1 MVQNSRISN
10 GTGKGSFLN
19 IMGCSSVYGEAECN
33 WWSSVF
39 LWECPC
45 CHLILHVPCW
55 VETLHSLCC
64 LISLWQ
70 LMSLA
75 FPSLKNFPF
84 FSPTLM
90 IALSS
95 LCSPSFSPF
104 IPNDSVPP
112 SSFPSSLC
120 VLFLEPRTVTLK
132 SLPQPKFLFS
142 TQGRGHLL
150 VNICPPGGTWQQ
162 ISPCVYPSNNHFLL
176 QQPHL
181 STTCH
186 HSPS

>member
-1 MVQNSRISN
+1 MERQNATDDLQSFCENVHVVTWFSTCHAEWKLFILCAVWYLYDSWCLWLFPLWKIS
-10 GTGKGSFLN
+10 
-19 IMGCSSVYGEAECN
+19 
-33 WWSSVF
+33 
-39 LWECPC
+39 
-45 CHLILHVPCW
+45 
-55 VETLHSLCC
+55 
-64 LISLWQ
+64 
-70 LMSLA
+70 
-75 FPSLKNFPF
+75 F